1 MEKFIINFFKSLF
14 SARFKSFIKKYR
26 RFNAINKLDQKMLSY
41 INYRNGFYI
50 ECGAN
55 DGINQS
61 NTWYFEK
68 YLNWR
73 GVLVEPNY
81 NVFEQLKKNRSK
93 KNIFINKALVSSSYK
108 KKKIS
113 LVSNN
118 LYSKINLSHYS
129 KKNIIHAPAITL
141 DKIFQ
146 EKKIRK
152 DVDFF
157 SLDVEGYEMHVLNGI
172 NFKKYIIRN
181 LLIETNNFSRI
192 CLFLKK
198 NNYRFVKKMGPNDY
212 LFSRLT

>member
-1 MEKFIINFFKSLF
+1 MEKFIITFFKSLF
-14 SARFKSFIKKYR
+14 SARSKSFFKKYR

-93 KNIFINKALVSSSYK
+93 KNIFINKALVSNSYK
-108 KKKIS
+108 KKK
-113 LVSNN
+113 
-118 LYSKINLSHYS
+118 
-129 KKNIIHAPAITL
+129 
-141 DKIFQ
+141 
-146 EKKIRK
+146 
-152 DVDFF
+152 
-157 SLDVEGYEMHVLNGI
+157 
-172 NFKKYIIRN
+172 
-181 LLIETNNFSRI
+181 
-192 CLFLKK
+192 FL
-198 NNYRFVKKMGPNDY
+198 
-212 LFSRLT
+212 